1 MDKTK
6 KLVEELRRTKV
17 EPSVVICSGCEHEQA
32 CGVYGRYCG
41 FHGCALMREAAD
53 TIEQLNTFDKS
64 NSYRLLRKNRKLEE
78 RLVEMKNKLRWR
90 VASHEL
96 PQKDESVLVC
106 VNGIFGNISFN
117 NAIQIGFYAGEE
129 GWIID
134 GYEEWENANVSH
146 WMPLPDMP
154 IWDKDER
161 HE

>member
-1 MDKTK
+1 MDRTEM
-6 KLVEELRRTKV
+6 LVRELRRVKV
-17 EPSVVICSGCEHEQA
+17 QTGSLMCLGCEYENG
-32 CGVYGRYCG
+32 CGI
-41 FHGCALMREAAD
+41 HGCALMLEAAD
-53 TIEQLNTFDKS
+53 TIERLNAFDKS
-64 NSYRLLRKNRKLEE
+64 NSYRLLLKNRKLEE

-96 PQKDESVLVC
+96 PKKHDNVLVC
-106 VNGIFGNISFN
+106 VNGIFKEISFH

-154 IWDKDER
+154 ILEKDER

>member
-1 MDKTK
+1 MDRTEM
-6 KLVEELRRTKV
+6 LVRELRRAKV
-17 EPSVVICSGCEHEQA
+17 QTGGLMCLGCEYENS
-32 CGVYGRYCG
+32 CGV
-41 FHGCALMREAAD
+41 HGCALMREAAD

-90 VASHEL
+90 VAAHEL
-96 PQKDESVLVC
+96 PQKDKIVLVC
-106 VNGIFGNISFN
+106 VNGIFGNISFH
-117 NAIQIGFYAGEE
+117 NAIQIGCYAGEE

-154 IWDKDER
+154 I
-161 HE
+161 